1 MSSFWH
7 PFAEMSKV
15 QHAPF
20 IIDRGEGIYV
30 FDEAGRRYLDAAA
43 SLWYMNVG
51 YGRTEIIDAMA
62 EQMRKLPRS
71 TPSST
76 TGPVPRSTWRTASPL
91 SPLTRIR
98 RSSSDRVVPTR
109 STPQPR

>member
-20 IIDRGEGIYV
+20 IVDRGEGIYV
-30 FDEAGRRYLDAAA
+30 YDESGRRYLDAAA

-62 EQMRKLPRS
+62 RAQR
-71 TPSST
+71 
-76 TGPVPRSTWRTASPL
+76 W
-91 SPLTRIR
+91 
-98 RSSSDRVVPTR
+98 
-109 STPQPR
+109 